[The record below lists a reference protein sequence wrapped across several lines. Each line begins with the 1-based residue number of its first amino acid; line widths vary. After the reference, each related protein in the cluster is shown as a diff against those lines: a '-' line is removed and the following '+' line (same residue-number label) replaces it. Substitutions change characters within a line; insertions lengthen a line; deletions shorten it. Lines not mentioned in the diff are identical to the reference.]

1 MYALEFTNQYLKD
14 LKLARKRQ
22 FNEKKL
28 NDVIK
33 ILVSGKKLPSKHKE
47 HKLKGNFSGL
57 FECHIIPI
65 VFQSELQR
73 NIEITMVNADIQLK
87 RLKERSACPANGLG
101 ELKSHFN

>member
-1 MYALEFTNQYLKD
+1 MMYALEFTNQFLKD

-33 ILVSGKKLPSKHKE
+33 ILISGKKLPSKYKE

-57 FECHIIPI
+57 FECHINPDWLLIYSKDHSI
-65 VFQSELQR
+65 KL
-73 NIEITMVNADIQLK
+73 ITLVRTGTHSDLFK
-87 RLKERSACPANGLG
+87 
-101 ELKSHFN
+101 